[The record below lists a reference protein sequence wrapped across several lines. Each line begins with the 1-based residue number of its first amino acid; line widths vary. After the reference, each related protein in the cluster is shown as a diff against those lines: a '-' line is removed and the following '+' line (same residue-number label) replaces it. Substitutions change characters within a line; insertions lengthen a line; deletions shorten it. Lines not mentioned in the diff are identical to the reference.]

1 MTEASYATPAS
12 SLSRR
17 IHRRWKQTAGLHPGS
32 LELLHCE
39 LNALNI
45 RDFKLDM
52 GYRSIN
58 RARESA

>member
-1 MTEASYATPAS
+1 MEAN
-12 SLSRR
+12 SRIAPR
-17 IHRRWKQTAGLHPGS
+17 S